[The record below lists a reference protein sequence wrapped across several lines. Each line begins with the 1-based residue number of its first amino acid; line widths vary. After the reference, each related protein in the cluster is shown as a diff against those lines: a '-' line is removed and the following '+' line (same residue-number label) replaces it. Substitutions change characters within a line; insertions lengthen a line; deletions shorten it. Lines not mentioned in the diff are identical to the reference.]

1 MQSLSSSVFQ
11 PPGVL
16 GAMKAVE
23 HEHSWGL
30 WLTGG
35 GRELLRALQEL
46 QEAAAAPSGSI
57 SYHTDLLKTAPS
69 RNTRGARLAEA
80 VGPC

>member
-1 MQSLSSSVFQ
+1 MHKSLKAFSVFQ

-23 HEHSWGL
+23 HEHTWRL

-57 SYHTDLLKTAPS
+57 SLLITL
-69 RNTRGARLAEA
+69 TY
-80 VGPC
+80 